1 MKVVHIN
8 HMLRVEADEDAA
20 FVAEMCDKHEVEYK
34 IYKEDIGKLAKERG
48 ISTEEAGR
56 DYRYKCFRENL
67 SNIESGKIAVAH
79 HQNDR
84 AETLLFNLFR
94 GSGLKGLTA
103 IRPIRDNIIRPLLC
117 LTRREIEEY
126 LETENIPYCTDLT
139 NTEDLYSRNRIRN
152 HIMPFA
158 AEMNPEA
165 VRHMAKT
172 ADLVWEAESFLH
184 KHTELAFDECVT
196 SLSGQKKDKSFKI
209 NLVKLN
215 KQDIIIKK
223 RIMLMAVE
231 KLLPGR
237 ANISGTHVENLTA
250 LTITGGNAK
259 INLPNG
265 LIAVKEYDNLIIGF
279 AEKELVEF
287 KSATTIKTYE
297 INLKEPEMNIPDL
310 GVVTCRTFSYHKN
323 EEIPQKMYT
332 KWFDYDKITSCAV
345 FRRRK
350 AGDYLII
357 NHKGQHKK
365 LKNYLINEKI
375 PKARRDKLYVLADES
390 HIIWIPGFR
399 ISEFYKVTSETRTIL
414 ETKIKF
420 MSE

>member
-20 FVAEMCDKHEVEYK
+20 FVAEMCKKHGVEYK
-34 IYKEDIGKLAKERG
+34 IYKEDIGKLAKAKG

-56 DYRYKCFRENL
+56 DYRYKCFRKTL

-126 LETENIPYCTDLT
+126 LETENIPYCTDLS
-139 NTEDLYSRNRIRN
+139 NAEDLYSRNRIRN
-152 HIMPFA
+152 HIIPFA

-184 KHTELAFDECVT
+184 KHTEMAFDECVIAF
-196 SLSGQKKDKSFKI
+196 SEHKKINQLKI
-209 NLVKLN
+209 NLIKLN

-237 ANISGTHVENLTA
+237 ANISGVHVESLTA
-250 LTITGGNAK
+250 LTISGGSAK

-279 AEKELVEF
+279 AEKELIDF
-287 KSATTIKTYE
+287 KSVTTVKTYE
-297 INLKEPEMNIPDL
+297 INLNEPELNIPDL
-310 GVVTCRTFSYHKN
+310 GIVTCRTFSYYKN
-323 EEIPQKMYT
+323 EKIPQKMYT

-350 AGDYLII
+350 AGDYLVI
-357 NHKGQHKK
+357 NREGQHKK
-365 LKNYLINEKI
+365 LKDYLINEKI
-375 PKARRDKLYVLADES
+375 PKARRDEIYILADES
-390 HIIWIPGFR
+390 HVIWVPGFR
-399 ISEFYKVTSETRTIL
+399 ISEFYKVTD
-414 ETKIKF
+414 ETKTVLEISLS
-420 MSE
+420 M